1 MHAASHESISIFLL
15 DAIFQ
20 NSINRHLNNQIG
32 TAVVVIC
39 TILVHAVLFGL

>member
-1 MHAASHESISIFLL
+1 MQQVVNRSVFFLL

>member
-20 NSINRHLNNQIG
+20 NSRDRNLNTNQIG
-32 TAVVVIC
+32 TAVVIC
-39 TILVHAVLFGL
+39 TILVQAVLFGL